1 MSTLIVRGGNLNY
14 VVSGN
19 GPDMILLHGWGQ
31 NIEMMKP
38 LADHL
43 QQNFRV
49 YIIDFPGFGM
59 SDEPKEPWGV
69 EDYALA
75 LREFIEQLNIN
86 NPILLGHS
94 FGCRVA
100 ITYASKYPV
109 KQMLLTGAAGLP
121 SKKSPM
127 YYARVYTFKALK
139 KLCKIPGL
147 TQYQEALRQ
156 YFGSSD
162 YKNTSG
168 VMRTTFVKV
177 VNHNVRPMLSKLTMP
192 VLLVFGENDDATPLW
207 MGKVMEKEIPDA
219 GLAVFEGAGHYAYL
233 EQLSRFLRVCD
244 AFFKREDDKK

>member
-1 MSTLIVRGGNLNY
+1 MSLIQIGNRNLNY
-14 VVSGN
+14 VSYGK
-19 GPDMILLHGWGQ
+19 GPDLILLHGWGQ

-43 QQNFRV
+43 QQFFHV
-49 YIIDFPGFGM
+49 YIIDFPGFGE
-59 SDEPKEPWGV
+59 SEEPSTPWGV
-69 EDYALA
+69 EDYATA
-75 LREFIEQLNIN
+75 LREFVVKLKIE

-100 ITYASKYPV
+100 ITYASQYPV

-127 YYARVYTFKALK
+127 YYARVYTFKTLK
-139 KLCKIPGL
+139 RLCKLPGL
-147 TQYQEALRQ
+147 TQYQEALRK
-156 YFGSSD
+156 YFGSTD

-177 VNHNVRPMLSKLTMP
+177 VNHNVKGMLPKLTMP

-219 GLAVFEGAGHYAYL
+219 GLVVFEGAGHYAYL
-233 EQLSRFLRVCD
+233 EQLPRFLRVCD
-244 AFFKREDDKK
+244 AFFERGE